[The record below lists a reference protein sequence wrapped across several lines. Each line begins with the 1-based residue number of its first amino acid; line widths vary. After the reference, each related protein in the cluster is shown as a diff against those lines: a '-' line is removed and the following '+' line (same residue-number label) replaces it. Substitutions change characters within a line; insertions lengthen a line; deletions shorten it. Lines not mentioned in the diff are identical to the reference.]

1 MSEDLRLPVER
12 RAKMGTSES
21 RRLRLSGRVPANVYG
36 LGKSG
41 ESVSVCGELVEQLVA
56 TRSSVVDIE
65 LDGGV
70 EKADVQEVQWDTFGE
85 YVQHLD
91 LRRVDPNGRATVSVP
106 LELRGDP
113 VGLKEGGAIR
123 QLQKTISI
131 TCPDYR
137 VPKSIV
143 VRIGALN
150 VGDSV
155 KAADVSLPEYAVLA
169 SKADMVI
176 VELYDAR
183 KAV

>member
-1 MSEDLRLPVER
+1 
-12 RAKMGTSES
+12 
-21 RRLRLSGRVPANVYG
+21 
-36 LGKSG
+36 
-41 ESVSVCGELVEQLVA
+41 
-56 TRSSVVDIE
+56 
-65 LDGGV
+65 
-70 EKADVQEVQWDTFGE
+70 
-85 YVQHLD
+85 
-91 LRRVDPNGRATVSVP
+91 VP